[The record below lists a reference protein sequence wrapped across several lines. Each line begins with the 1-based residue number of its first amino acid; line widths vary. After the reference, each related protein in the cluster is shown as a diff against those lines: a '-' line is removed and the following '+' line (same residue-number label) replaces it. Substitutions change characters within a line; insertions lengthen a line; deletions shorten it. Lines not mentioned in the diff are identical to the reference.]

1 MCNKRNSEEG
11 QHLSSSRHY
20 STLHM
25 KANLVLEME
34 TDIMPIYRYEKL
46 ALKTKLICPSFH
58 DW

>member
-11 QHLSSSRHY
+11 QHLPSSRHY

-34 TDIMPIYRYEKL
+34 TDIMPILQIRKASTE
-46 ALKTKLICPSFH
+46 
-58 DW
+58 D